1 MFTRVPGQERRCKKR
16 GGGTP
21 GPGPGPTVKRFFLL
35 GKYLSYSYYPHLLNI
50 QVSGTEEWIKCCI
63 LTIRAATRSID
74 PTVV

>member
-35 GKYLSYSYYPHLLNI
+35 GIYYYYPHLLNI
-50 QVSGTEEWIKCCI
+50 QISGTVEWIKSCI
-63 LTIRAATRSID
+63 LTIRAATRFFY
-74 PTVV
+74 PTGV